1 MATIERYGAELRIP
15 VIGEETIKG
24 MLQLLGTQVPIEVNG
39 IEVGDYIMTNAEI
52 SPDGPAWFG
61 LVLNG
66 EPA

>member
-24 MLQLLGTQVPIEVNG
+24 MLQLLGTQVPITVAG

-52 SPDGPAWFG
+52 TPDGPAWFG

-66 EPA
+66 EPS